1 MADIRQLYIDV
12 LKDYDPYEYFEEQEQ
27 IESDLSLNTML
38 YNLICIVTLNFQD
51 CTKEELKH
59 DAIYNRMNTLINLLT
74 ILGGKPVLY

>member
-38 YNLICIVTLNFQD
+38 YNLICIVTLNFQA

-59 DAIYNRMNTLINLLT
+59 DAIYNRMNSLINLLT
-74 ILGGKPVLY
+74 ILGAKPTLY